1 MRPKR
6 PAFAALTLKLDRSGA
21 AVQLLPAGQFQA
33 VDGRPGTE
41 APCTHW
47 VCGPEQAAAIIARAN
62 ARTNDMVIDYEHQ
75 TLNAEKNGQ
84 AAPAAGWF
92 KQMEWRDGEGLFAPA
107 VKWTANAAAALD
119 ADEYRYISPVF
130 AYDPQTGEVLQM
142 HMAALTNNPG
152 LDGML
157 PAALSARFF
166 STPDEDVQ
174 MNELLKAL
182 LAALGLPEGTDEQA
196 ALTALN
202 AHLAKAQSANDQVA
216 ALTAER
222 ANLTAQVTALAASR
236 NPDPS
241 QYVPIQAV
249 QTLQGEMAA
258 LSAQWA
264 SREADEVVQAA
275 LASGQLLPPMESW
288 ARDLAK
294 SNLAALKSYISTA
307 PKVAALTSTQT
318 NGNPPGD
325 PVPAGAE
332 GLNAA
337 TLAVCRMMGTDPV
350 AVAKTMGA
358 QK

>member
-1 MRPKR
+1 M
-6 PAFAALTLKLDRSGA
+6 
-21 AVQLLPAGQFQA
+21 PAGQFQA

-41 APCTHW
+41 AACTHW

-92 KQMEWRDGEGLFAPA
+92 KQMEWRDGEGLFAMP
-107 VKWTANAAAALD
+107 VKWTVCAAAAID

-182 LAALGLPEGTDEQA
+182 LAALGLPDATDEQA

-202 AHLAKAQSANDQVA
+202 AHLAKAQSAADQVA

-222 ANLTAQVTALAASR
+222 ANLTTQVAALSASR

-241 QYVPIQAV
+241 LYVPIQMV
-249 QTLQGEMAA
+249 QDLQGQVAA
-258 LSAQWA
+258 LSSQMVG
-264 SREADEVVQAA
+264 READEIVRDA

-294 SNLAALKSYISTA
+294 TNLAALKSYISTA
-307 PKVAALTSTQT
+307 PKVAALSAQQT
-318 NGNPPGD
+318 NGNPPRD
-325 PVPAGAE
+325 PAPAGAE
-332 GLNAA
+332 GLNTA

-350 AVAKTMGA
+350 AVAKSMKEA
-358 QK
+358 KQ